1 MVGLVSLRKKS
12 FNNRN
17 MKSLADIKKGEVGV
31 ISEIE
36 KGSLSLRLMEMGC
49 VVGEEVKLKAVAP
62 LGDPIAIE
70 IAGYNLSLRK
80 KDAAKIKIVLRA

>member
-1 MVGLVSLRKKS
+1 
-12 FNNRN
+12 
-17 MKSLADIKKGEVGV
+17 MKSLAEIQKDEVGI

-36 KGSLSLRLMEMGC
+36 NGNLSLRLMEMGC

-70 IAGYNLSLRK
+70 VAGYSLSLRK
-80 KDAAKIKIVLRA
+80 KDASKIKIKIV

>member
-1 MVGLVSLRKKS
+1 
-12 FNNRN
+12 
-17 MKSLADIKKGEVGV
+17 MKSLSEIKKGEIGV

-36 KGSLSLRLMEMGC
+36 NGILSLRLMEMGC

-70 IAGYNLSLRK
+70 VAGYSLSLRK
-80 KDAAKIKIVLRA
+80 KDASKIKIKIV